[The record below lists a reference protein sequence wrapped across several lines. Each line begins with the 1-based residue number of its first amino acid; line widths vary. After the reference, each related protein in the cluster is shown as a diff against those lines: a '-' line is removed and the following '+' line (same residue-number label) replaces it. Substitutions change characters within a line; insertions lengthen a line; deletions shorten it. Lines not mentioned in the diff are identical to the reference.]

1 MPLTFLLSGTTF
13 LLTGDRTQA
22 LTKLLIACPCAVGL
36 STPTAV
42 SAGIGNAA
50 RRGILIKGGN
60 HLEALANCCT
70 VVFEKTGTLTQGV
83 PSVTRVIS
91 YSNSYIESDV
101 VATAA
106 RAEFH
111 STYPLV
117 LTSHALAND
126 AALTPPDQFEQ
137 TIGMGIHA
145 QWIGDWIL
153 VGNLRLMSKF
163 NVAVPHQVLYRHA
176 ESADAGETVM
186 LIAAGDRVI
195 GLVGLRDTVRPE
207 ARGTADALR
216 SLGVERR
223 KLASASGMPS

>member
-1 MPLTFLLSGTTF
+1 M
-13 LLTGDRTQA
+13 
-22 LTKLLIACPCAVGL
+22 
-36 STPTAV
+36 
-42 SAGIGNAA
+42 
-50 RRGILIKGGN
+50 
-60 HLEALANCCT
+60 
-70 VVFEKTGTLTQGV
+70 
-83 PSVTRVIS
+83 IS
-91 YSNSYIESDV
+91 YSNSYTESDV

-111 STYPLV
+111 STHPLV

-137 TIGMGIHA
+137 IIGMGIHA

-223 KLASASGMPS
+223 KLALASGMPS